1 MRGMSEHRSETT
13 RQTMVCDCLRC
24 RKRRVDGL
32 VERLADQSLST
43 ALRHA
48 QDPWEH
54 LAHEAGHKSTTILPP
69 ISPALRWSAPISVS
83 DLDNDRPAAAPFAE
97 PGKLRLYRITRD
109 GRNVYFGI
117 VHAPGQ
123 SVSKRIKS
131 HLQNTGWTAA
141 QRRRSESKQLAQR
154 LQDKKKTTFVRYANI
169 DAPPRYRKD
178 PKYLHA
184 IELLAQSALRPQI
197 YIPQNLTFE
206 DEDDAEWS

>member
-1 MRGMSEHRSETT
+1 MRGVSEHRSETM
-13 RQTMVCDCLRC
+13 RQAMVCECLRC
-24 RKRRVDGL
+24 RKRRVDGY
-32 VERLADQSLST
+32 VERLAGQSLST

-48 QDPWEH
+48 QDPWDH
-54 LAHEAGHKSTTILPP
+54 LAHEAGHKSTAILPP
-69 ISPALRWSAPISVS
+69 INPELRWSAPVSVS
-83 DLDNDRPAAAPFAE
+83 DIVNDRPAAALLDE

-117 VHAPGQ
+117 VHAPDQ

-131 HLQNTGWTAA
+131 HLQNTGWAAA
-141 QRRRSESKQLAQR
+141 QRRRSESKQLAQL
-154 LQDKKKTTFVRYANI
+154 LQDKKKTTFVRYADI
-169 DAPPRYRKD
+169 KAPPRYRND

-206 DEDDAEWS
+206 DEDDADWS